1 MEADLGYDLFIR
13 TTKEIKITE
22 KGIQFYNYA
31 QGLIHHYHQTIE
43 KMYDLNT
50 SHAPK
55 IKLSILESSNQWISQ
70 VISIHRKQ
78 FTDQTY
84 LVSEVHDQSK
94 QLINY

>member
-1 MEADLGYDLFIR
+1 MPFSVIFISLVVRMNIFIR

-55 IKLSILESSNQWISQ
+55 IKLSILE
-70 VISIHRKQ
+70 
-78 FTDQTY
+78 
-84 LVSEVHDQSK
+84 L
-94 QLINY
+94 

>member
-1 MEADLGYDLFIR
+1 
-13 TTKEIKITE
+13 
-22 KGIQFYNYA
+22 
-31 QGLIHHYHQTIE
+31 
-43 KMYDLNT
+43 MYDLNT